1 MRLINDMEKK
11 YKIVNWIPNGRI
23 CTPCVS
29 CVLWLE
35 CNITNTNSLSDETID
50 LINQCKKETMQ
61 FIVEDIVYED
71 EYVLLETSKKF
82 KCTSCYL
89 ANECDISN
97 PFFAK
102 CKAAMNDGNPL
113 VPVSKSKTK

>member
-1 MRLINDMEKK
+1 MEKK

-29 CVLWLE
+29 CILWVE

-50 LINQCKKETMQ
+50 LINKCKKETMQ

-71 EYVLLETSKKF
+71 EYVLLETSKHF
-82 KCTSCYL
+82 KCSGCYL

-102 CKAAMNDGNPL
+102 CKAAMNAGNPL